1 MPMRYKTVLAVTAL
15 LAITMMAAVLGPSTD
30 VSDAASQEWI
40 VEQNDGVTVSYDGG
54 NKLTVILDTDPGA
67 DMYKVLV
74 NGRELSASGKEAMVN
89 MGAPLDNAG
98 VYLIVVHG
106 SGMNASCVLRFAT
119 MYSIAASS
127 TPAAGGT
134 VTGAGSYPAG
144 TQVTLTAAPAE
155 GYTFSGWLS
164 GGAVVSTQTS
174 YSFNASA
181 DAEYTASWASV
192 PTESESAVVDITGDT
207 DTFVMPAVED
217 KPVVINMAEKVSV
230 KVENASELSGK
241 SIVSKVEEVQVTAEV
256 DGNAKAY
263 EFTFTADD
271 QQYNGRMQVT
281 LPYTPEDG
289 KQPAV
294 YWQNGSDLVRM
305 KVVTHTDTTVT
316 FETEHN
322 STYIVVAEP
331 VEESE
336 SYLLAYIALAV
347 FGILDVAILAIAIR
361 STRR

>member
-1 MPMRYKTVLAVTAL
+1 MRYKTVLAVTAL
-15 LAITMMAAVLGPSTD
+15 LAVTMMAAVLGPSTD

-40 VEQNDGVTVSYDGG
+40 AEQNDGVTVTYDGG

-74 NGRELSASGKEAMVN
+74 NDRELSASGKKAMVN
-89 MGAPLDNAG
+89 MGAPLNQGAP
-98 VYLIVVHG
+98 YLIVVHG
-106 SGMNASCVLRFAT
+106 SGINASCVLRFAT
-119 MYSIAASS
+119 MYSIAATSS
-127 TPAAGGT
+127 PSAGGT

-144 TQVTLTAAPAE
+144 TQVTLTAEPAE
-155 GYTFSGWLS
+155 GHTFSGWLS
-164 GGAVVSTQTS
+164 GGTVVSTQPS

-192 PTESESAVVDITGDT
+192 PTESEPAVVDITGDT

-217 KPVVINMAEKVSV
+217 KPVVINMADNVSV
-230 KVENASELSGK
+230 KVEDASALAGK

-256 DGNAKAY
+256 DGNVKAY
-263 EFTFTADD
+263 EFTFTADG
-271 QQYNGRMQVT
+271 QQYNGKMQVT

-289 KQPAV
+289 KEPAV
-294 YWQNGSDLVRM
+294 YWQNGSDLVKM
-305 KVVTHTDTTVT
+305 NVVSHTGSTVT

-331 VEESE
+331 VKESE
-336 SYLLAYIALAV
+336 SYLVTYIALAV

-361 STRR
+361 ATRR